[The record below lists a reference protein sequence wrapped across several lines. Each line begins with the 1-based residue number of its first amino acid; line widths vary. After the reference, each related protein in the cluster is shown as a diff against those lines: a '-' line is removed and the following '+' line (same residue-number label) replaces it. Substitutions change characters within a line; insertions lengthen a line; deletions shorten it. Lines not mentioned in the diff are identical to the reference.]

1 MPKLISK
8 TSSEKNDS
16 QNTTNK
22 KPKRKGNY
30 ILEETIGEGAF
41 AKVKLGKHIYT
52 GEKVAIKILNKD
64 KLFQDDNEENENE
77 NDNDSILNDIKK
89 IRKEINILKRLKHRN
104 IVQLYE
110 IMESKTNLYIIMEY
124 CEGKDL
130 FDYIVKKRFLSEKE
144 ACIFF
149 QQIIDGVEYLH
160 LSKIT
165 HRDLK
170 PENLL
175 LDKNN
180 RICISDFGLSTMSDK
195 IDSLLETPCG
205 TPSYAPP
212 EMLRGEKYDGSKS
225 DIWSCGIILYSMLV
239 GNLPFAE
246 SKEEFIYKNIMK
258 HNYYFP
264 QHLSSEAID
273 LIENM
278 LNIYPNER
286 YNFSQIK
293 NHKWFNIIKPKLR
306 PGIIFGI
313 HKIPIDEKILE
324 KVEQFG
330 YDKNKCYESIK
341 NNSYDANSSIYFL
354 LLKQNIDKNNSS
366 IGDLFSD
373 EYLKFIK
380 DSNNWICPEKIN
392 DPIYNNYEVNSNKNN
407 SNSNYYSTIRVNP
420 MNSINKNNIDDFEA
434 IPEEYNKESESLN
447 ESILNLNIN
456 KDSKNKNLNLDKKN
470 NLCFD
475 ENEDIEKE
483 KRRIELLFKNNK
495 NNKKN
500 ENKDRIINRIRTDIQ
515 KRKKISSN
523 SKKKKNNEIKNKIIH
538 KKIFSAII
546 KDIKNENIN
555 KNLNLYTENSYNYD
569 IKKVKTITIRTEN
582 YISISKKKKQKKL
595 FKNNI
600 IKTTPNKQL
609 KLPLSQKKIFDNV
622 NNNNKNNSHN
632 NNIQNDLMKYESK
645 TIDYNSNINRNILNT
660 SGNSINKLDQNKN
673 NDSLILN
680 STATEKKMKNQKIS
694 KSSDK
699 KYSFKYN
706 NKDTINKKD
715 LISIQTSPKRIH
727 KLKHNI
733 ISNFKTKNIKKNFSD
748 NLNKVSGS
756 QTKIFSNNINNKK
769 IYNSDNFLLSAENI
783 VESLRKT
790 ISNSYKTKRK
800 EINLYNKHNINKKN
814 NKNKSIISDENK
826 YEINNDI
833 MENNKKLELIEK
845 LKKDEIKFQN
855 DLNIID
861 KITLNSNLSL
871 NQKAQNKNY
880 NILNHIAQKILK
892 GSIFGK
898 YLINKNP
905 LENNLINKEEK
916 EIEKNFYKLQ
926 KYKNIIGIIEHLKS
940 KKFSKKLIDFNFNSF
955 EEYLDDEDDKV
966 FTPSLL
972 NIKGIESFINKIK
985 LSLDKKRENIINILR
1000 TKSYEQK
1007 NNKIVKGFKD
1017 YQIKYPTSTNSFY
1030 YGKKDIKNFGYQ
1042 NTKNSIRDSKNK
1054 NKTNIELKSKSSKSK
1069 KTISKNNSRNKKKP
1083 KMIYNIST
1091 NNNRA
1096 ETDINKKSQSPRSIV
1111 INKIK
1116 DVSEREES
1124 SSNYNSNNTSIE
1136 EGKTNEKELTEKK
1149 EENKKHVFNGL
1160 SDNNNGNNE
1169 KIMLNNIEN
1178 NFFLENKAKIIKD
1191 LIIETDLKKYEIN
1204 DIYSNKHG
1212 EIVVTPHLGIK
1223 RTPLLQKNIID
1234 NNSNK
1239 QNDNINIQQNKP
1251 ETINS
1256 NSDIFNLDTFYHYKN
1271 NRINN
1276 YINDDLD
1283 NSNIELNSN
1292 SIINISLKPK
1302 VIDKNMPLCNTYTE
1316 GFYNSGNK
1324 KASTIS
1330 VLNKS
1335 KNNSKII
1342 NEIEKNK
1349 EKSKDKKCNIFINTN
1364 SNTTNISKSSNKK
1377 MNSNTNIK
1385 NNANATNSLKAASN
1399 DKNRNKNKKLPFNS
1413 FYNTF
1418 YNNGHEEDRLTFKE
1432 KFETENNVVPNKDI
1446 NYNTMNFFY
1455 KKKNVNSIKE
1465 LKCLDEFTPIDL
1477 FCLFNN
1483 DQENIFYKIKYY
1495 LKKKGFLCLDKDN
1508 GIRTIKGNTVIEIK
1522 LYKVIKDDNN
1532 NVYFSIKIKSNDL
1545 KKDKD
1550 EMRKMINYIYKSD

>member
-8 TSSEKNDS
+8 ALSEKKNS

-52 GEKVAIKILNKD
+52 GEKVAIKILNKN
-64 KLFQDDNEENENE
+64 KLFQDINEENENG

-180 RICISDFGLSTMSDK
+180 RICISDFGLSTMSEK

-246 SKEEFIYKNIMK
+246 SKEDLIYKNIMK
-258 HNYYFP
+258 HNYYYP
-264 QHLSSEAID
+264 QHLTSEAID

-278 LNIYPNER
+278 LNIYPDER
-286 YNFSQIK
+286 FNFSQIK

-330 YDKNKCYESIK
+330 YDKKKCYESIS
-341 NNSYDANSSIYFL
+341 NNCYDTNSSIYFL

-392 DPIYNNYEVNSNKNN
+392 DPIYNNYDAKSNKNN
-407 SNSNYYSTIRVNP
+407 SNSNSNYYTTIRVNAI
-420 MNSINKNNIDDFEA
+420 NNINKNNIDDFEA

-447 ESILNLNIN
+447 DSILNLNIN
-456 KDSKNKNLNLDKKN
+456 KDNKNKNLNTDIKN
-470 NLCFD
+470 NLCFVD
-475 ENEDIEKE
+475 NIENQDIEKE
-483 KRRIELLFKNNK
+483 KRRIEFFLK

-500 ENKDRIINRIRTDIQ
+500 ENKERIINRIKTDIQ
-515 KRKKISSN
+515 KRKKINSS
-523 SKKKKNNEIKNKIIH
+523 SKKEKNNEIKNKIIH

-546 KDIKNENIN
+546 RDIKNENVH
-555 KNLNLYTENSYNYD
+555 KNINLYTENNYNYD

-582 YISISKKKKQKKL
+582 YINISKKNKQKKL
-595 FKNNI
+595 IKNNI
-600 IKTTPNKQL
+600 NKTTPNKQL
-609 KLPLSQKKIFDNV
+609 KLPLSQKNVFDNI
-622 NNNNKNNSHN
+622 NNNNN
-632 NNIQNDLMKYESK
+632 NNQTINISINNDLMKYENK
-645 TIDYNSNINRNILNT
+645 TIDNNSNFNRNILNT
-660 SGNSINKLDQNKN
+660 SGNSINKLEKNKN
-673 NDSLILN
+673 NDSLTLN
-680 STATEKKMKNQKIS
+680 STATEKKIISQKIS
-694 KSSDK
+694 RSSDK
-699 KYSFKYN
+699 KYSFKSN
-706 NKDTINKKD
+706 NKEYINKKD
-715 LISIQTSPKRIH
+715 LNSIQTSPKKIH
-727 KLKHNI
+727 KFKHKI
-733 ISNFKTKNIKKNFSD
+733 ISDFKSKNIKKNFSD

-756 QTKIFSNNINNKK
+756 QGKILSNIINNKK
-769 IYNSDNFLLSAENI
+769 IYNSDNFLLSSKNMD
-783 VESLRKT
+783 ESFRKT
-790 ISNSYKTKRK
+790 ISNSYKKRRK
-800 EINLYNKHNINKKN
+800 EINLYNKHNINKN
-814 NKNKSIISDENK
+814 IKNKYIILDENK
-826 YEINNDI
+826 YEINNDFL
-833 MENNKKLELIEK
+833 ESNKKLELLGK
-845 LKKDEIKFQN
+845 LKKEEIKFQN

-861 KITLNSNLSL
+861 NISLNSTLSF
-871 NQKAQNKNY
+871 NQRQQNKNY
-880 NILNHIAQKILK
+880 NIINHIAQKLLK

-905 LENNLINKEEK
+905 YENSLINNGGK

-926 KYKNIIGIIEHLKS
+926 KYKNIIGIIEHLKN

-955 EEYLDDEDDKV
+955 EKYLDDEDDKV
-966 FTPSLL
+966 FTSSLL

-985 LSLDKKRENIINILR
+985 LSLNKRGKIINILR

-1007 NNKIVKGFKD
+1007 NDKIVKGIKD

-1030 YGKKDIKNFGYQ
+1030 YGKKDIKNFGYP
-1042 NTKNSIRDSKNK
+1042 NTKNNIRDSKNK
-1054 NKTNIELKSKSSKSK
+1054 NKTNYELKSKLNKKSS
-1069 KTISKNNSRNKKKP
+1069 SKNNSRNKKKP
-1083 KMIYNIST
+1083 KVMHNIAT
-1091 NNNRA
+1091 NKRV
-1096 ETDINKKSQSPRSIV
+1096 ETDINKERKSPRI
-1111 INKIK
+1111 IDIDKIK

-1136 EGKTNEKELTEKK
+1136 EGKINEKEITEKM
-1149 EENKKHVFNGL
+1149 EENKKHIFNGL
-1160 SDNNNGNNE
+1160 TDNNSNSNE
-1169 KIMLNNIEN
+1169 KFLINNIEK

-1223 RTPLLQKNIID
+1223 GTPLFQKNII
-1234 NNSNK
+1234 NNSNNK
-1239 QNDNINIQQNKP
+1239 KNLQQNKP

-1256 NSDIFNLDTFYHYKN
+1256 DSDLFNLDTFYHYKN

-1276 YINDDLD
+1276 YINDDE
-1283 NSNIELNSN
+1283 NSNLELNSN
-1292 SIINISLKPK
+1292 SIFNISLKPK
-1302 VIDKNMPLCNTYTE
+1302 AINKNIPLCNTYTE
-1316 GFYNSGNK
+1316 GFYNSENK
-1324 KASTIS
+1324 KMPIIS
-1330 VLNKS
+1330 VLNNS

-1342 NEIEKNK
+1342 TNEIEKNK
-1349 EKSKDKKCNIFINTN
+1349 EKNKDKKSNIFLNTN
-1364 SNTTNISKSSNKK
+1364 SNTTNITKNSNQKL
-1377 MNSNTNIK
+1377 NSNTNLK
-1385 NNANATNSLKAASN
+1385 NNVLATNSFNATSN
-1399 DKNRNKNKKLPFNS
+1399 DKNRNKYKNLPFNS

-1418 YNNGHEEDRLTFKE
+1418 YSNGNDEDVLTFKE
-1432 KFETENNVVPNKDI
+1432 KFETENNIIPNKDI

-1455 KKKNVNSIKE
+1455 KKKNVNSKKE
-1465 LKCLDEFTPIDL
+1465 LKCIDEFTPIDL
-1477 FCLFNN
+1477 FCLFND
-1483 DQENIFYKIKYY
+1483 DQENIFYKMKFY
-1495 LKKKGFLCLDKDN
+1495 LKKKGFLCIDKDN
-1508 GIRTIKGNTVIEIK
+1508 GIRSIKGNTVIEIK
-1522 LYKVIKDDNN
+1522 LYKIIKNDNN
-1532 NVYFSIKIKSNDL
+1532 SVYYSIKIKSNDL
-1545 KKDKD
+1545 KKDK
-1550 EMRKMINYIYKSD
+1550 ETIRKMVNYIYKNN

>member
-1 MPKLISK
+1 MPKLIPK
-8 TSSEKNDS
+8 TSSEKKNS
-16 QNTTNK
+16 QKNTTNK
-22 KPKRKGNY
+22 KSKRKGNY

-52 GEKVAIKILNKD
+52 GEKVAIKILNKN
-64 KLFQDDNEENENE
+64 KLFQDVNEENENG
-77 NDNDSILNDIKK
+77 NDNDNILNDIKK

-130 FDYIVKKRFLSEKE
+130 FDYIVKKKFLSEKE

-160 LSKIT
+160 LSRIT

-212 EMLRGEKYDGSKS
+212 EMLRGEKYDGCKS

-246 SKEEFIYKNIMK
+246 SKEDLIYKNIMK
-258 HNYYFP
+258 HNYYYP
-264 QHLSSEAID
+264 QHLSNEAID

-278 LNIYPNER
+278 LNIYPDER

-293 NHKWFNIIKPKLR
+293 NHKWFNIIQPKLR

-330 YDKNKCYESIK
+330 YDRKKCYESIT
-341 NNSYDANSSIYFL
+341 NNCYDTNSSIYFL

-380 DSNNWICPEKIN
+380 DSSNWIYPEKIN
-392 DPIYNNYEVNSNKNN
+392 DPIYNNYEAYSNKNN
-407 SNSNYYSTIRVNP
+407 SNSNYYASIRVNAI
-420 MNSINKNNIDDFEA
+420 NNINKNNIDDFEA

-447 ESILNLNIN
+447 DSILNLNIN
-456 KDSKNKNLNLDKKN
+456 KDNKNKNLNIEKKN
-470 NLCFD
+470 NLGLA
-475 ENEDIEKE
+475 ENDDIEKE
-483 KRRIELLFKNNK
+483 KRRIELLKNSK

-500 ENKDRIINRIRTDIQ
+500 ENKERIINRIKTDIQ
-515 KRKKISSN
+515 KRKISSN
-523 SKKKKNNEIKNKIIH
+523 SKQQKNNEIKNKIIH

-546 KDIKNENIN
+546 RDIKSENIN
-555 KNLNLYTENSYNYD
+555 KNLNLYTENNYD
-569 IKKVKTITIRTEN
+569 IKNVKTITVRTEN
-582 YISISKKKKQKKL
+582 YINMSKKKKQKKL
-595 FKNNI
+595 IKNNI

-609 KLPLSQKKIFDNV
+609 KLPLSQKKIFDNI
-622 NNNNKNNSHN
+622 NNNNKNNNDN
-632 NNIQNDLMKYESK
+632 NNINNDLIKYENK
-645 TIDYNSNINRNILNT
+645 TIDNNSNVNRNILNT
-660 SGNSINKLDQNKN
+660 SGNSINKLEKNKN
-673 NDSLILN
+673 NDSLTLN
-680 STATEKKMKNQKIS
+680 STATEKKIRNQKFS
-694 KSSDK
+694 KSNDK
-699 KYSFKYN
+699 KYSFKSN
-706 NKDTINKKD
+706 NKDIINKKD
-715 LISIQTSPKRIH
+715 LTSIQTSPKRIH

-733 ISNFKTKNIKKNFSD
+733 ISDFKPKNIKKNFSD

-756 QTKIFSNNINNKK
+756 QTKILSNNINNKK
-769 IYNSDNFLLSAENI
+769 IYNSDNFLLSSENV
-783 VESLRKT
+783 VESFRKN
-790 ISNSYKTKRK
+790 ISNSHKKKRE
-800 EINLYNKHNINKKN
+800 EINLYNKHNINRKN
-814 NKNKSIISDENK
+814 IKNKNIISDDNK
-826 YEINNDI
+826 NEINNDI

-861 KITLNSNLSL
+861 NISLNSNLSF
-871 NQKAQNKNY
+871 NQKAQDNNY

-892 GSIFGK
+892 GSIFSK
-898 YLINKNP
+898 YLVNKNP
-905 LENNLINKEEK
+905 YENNLINKEGK

-926 KYKNIIGIIEHLKS
+926 KYKNIIGIIEHLNN

-955 EEYLDDEDDKV
+955 EDYLDDEDDKV

-972 NIKGIESFINKIK
+972 NIKGIEPFINKIK
-985 LSLDKKRENIINILR
+985 LSLDKREKIINILR

-1007 NNKIVKGFKD
+1007 NDKIVKGIKD

-1042 NTKNSIRDSKNK
+1042 NIKNSIRDSKNK
-1054 NKTNIELKSKSSKSK
+1054 NKTNNDEKSKSNK

-1083 KMIYNIST
+1083 KMMYNIGT
-1091 NNNRA
+1091 NKRA
-1096 ETDINKKSQSPRSIV
+1096 ETDINKESKSPRNFD

-1136 EGKTNEKELTEKK
+1136 EGKTNEKELTEKI
-1149 EENKKHVFNGL
+1149 EENKKRVFNGL
-1160 SDNNNGNNE
+1160 IDNNINSSD
-1169 KIMLNNIEN
+1169 KFLFNNIEK

-1204 DIYSNKHG
+1204 DIYSNRNG
-1212 EIVVTPHLGIK
+1212 EIVVTPHLGLK
-1223 RTPLLQKNIID
+1223 RTPLIQNNIINSS
-1234 NNSNK
+1234 NNKN
-1239 QNDNINIQQNKP
+1239 NLQQNMP

-1256 NSDIFNLDTFYHYKN
+1256 DSDLFNLDTFYHYKN

-1276 YINDDLD
+1276 YINDDD
-1283 NSNIELNSN
+1283 NSNLELNSN
-1292 SIINISLKPK
+1292 SIFNISLKPK
-1302 VIDKNMPLCNTYTE
+1302 TTNKNMPLCNTYTE
-1316 GFYNSGNK
+1316 GFYNNENK
-1324 KASTIS
+1324 KTPTIS
-1330 VLNKS
+1330 VLNNS
-1335 KNNSKII
+1335 KNNSKIM

-1349 EKSKDKKCNIFINTN
+1349 EKNKDKKSNIFLNTN
-1364 SNTTNISKSSNKK
+1364 SNITNITKNSNQKL
-1377 MNSNTNIK
+1377 NSNTNLK
-1385 NNANATNSLKAASN
+1385 NNVLATNSIKATSN
-1399 DKNRNKNKKLPFNS
+1399 DKNRNKNKNKHLPFNS

-1418 YNNGHEEDRLTFKE
+1418 YSNDHDEDVLTFKE

-1455 KKKNVNSIKE
+1455 KKKNANSKKE
-1465 LKCLDEFTPIDL
+1465 LKCIDEFTPIDL

-1483 DQENIFYKIKYY
+1483 DQENLFYKMKFY

-1522 LYKVIKDDNN
+1522 LYKIIKNDNN
-1532 NVYFSIKIKSNDL
+1532 NVYFNIKIKSNDL
-1545 KKDKD
+1545 KKDK
-1550 EMRKMINYIYKSD
+1550 ETMRKMINYIYKSN

>member
-8 TSSEKNDS
+8 NLSEKKNS

-52 GEKVAIKILNKD
+52 GEKVAIKILNKN
-64 KLFQDDNEENENE
+64 KLFQDSNEEENGNN
-77 NDNDSILNDIKK
+77 NDNILNDIKK

-104 IVQLYE
+104 VVQLYE

-212 EMLRGEKYDGSKS
+212 EMLRGEKYDGCKS

-246 SKEEFIYKNIMK
+246 SKEDLIYKNIMK
-258 HNYYFP
+258 HNYYYP
-264 QHLSSEAID
+264 QHLSNEAID

-278 LNIYPNER
+278 LNIYPDER
-286 YNFSQIK
+286 YSFSQIK

-330 YDKNKCYESIK
+330 YDKKKCYESIM
-341 NNSYDANSSIYFL
+341 NNCYDTNSSIYFL
-354 LLKQNIDKNNSS
+354 LLKQNIEKKNSS

-380 DSNNWICPEKIN
+380 DTNNWICPEKIN
-392 DPIYNNYEVNSNKNN
+392 DPIYNNYEAYSNKKN
-407 SNSNYYSTIRVNP
+407 SNSNYYITIRVNAI
-420 MNSINKNNIDDFEA
+420 NNINKNKDDDFEA

-447 ESILNLNIN
+447 DSILNLNIN
-456 KDSKNKNLNLDKKN
+456 KDNKNKVFNNNKKN
-470 NLCFD
+470 NLYIV
-475 ENEDIEKE
+475 ENEEIERE
-483 KRRIELLFKNNK
+483 KQRIELLLKNNK

-500 ENKDRIINRIRTDIQ
+500 ENKERIINRIKTDIQ
-515 KRKKISSN
+515 KRKKINSN
-523 SKKKKNNEIKNKIIH
+523 YKKEKNNEIKNKIIH

-546 KDIKNENIN
+546 RDIKNENIN
-555 KNLNLYTENSYNYD
+555 KNIKLVTENNYNHD
-569 IKKVKTITIRTEN
+569 IKKVKTITIKTDN
-582 YISISKKKKQKKL
+582 YINNTKKKKEKKL
-595 FKNNI
+595 LKNNI
-600 IKTTPNKQL
+600 VKTTPTKQL
-609 KLPLSQKKIFDNV
+609 KLPLSHKKIFD
-622 NNNNKNNSHN
+622 NNNNKNNSN
-632 NNIQNDLMKYESK
+632 KNDVKNDIMKYENK
-645 TIDYNSNINRNILNT
+645 TIENNSNTNRNILNT
-660 SGNSINKLDQNKN
+660 SGNSINKLEKNKN
-673 NDSLILN
+673 NNSLSLN
-680 STATEKKMKNQKIS
+680 STATEKKIKNQKVS

-699 KYSFKYN
+699 KYSFKSN
-706 NKDTINKKD
+706 NKDILNKKD
-715 LISIQTSPKRIH
+715 LTSIQASPKKIH
-727 KLKHNI
+727 KLKHRVI
-733 ISNFKTKNIKKNFSD
+733 TDFKSKNIKKNFSD
-748 NLNKVSGS
+748 NLNKVSES
-756 QTKIFSNNINNKK
+756 QTKILSNINNNKK
-769 IYNSDNFLLSAENI
+769 IYNSDNFLLSSEN
-783 VESLRKT
+783 VDESFRKT
-790 ISNSYKTKRK
+790 ISSSYKKKRR

-814 NKNKSIISDENK
+814 IKNKNKISDENNN
-826 YEINNDI
+826 EIYIEI
-833 MENNKKLELIEK
+833 MENDKKKELLERLI
-845 LKKDEIKFQN
+845 KDEIKFQN
-855 DLNIID
+855 DINIID
-861 KITLNSNLSL
+861 NISLNSNLSF
-871 NQKAQNKNY
+871 NQKPQDNNY
-880 NILNHIAQKILK
+880 NIINHFAQKILK

-905 LENNLINKEEK
+905 NENELISKEGK

-926 KYKNIIGIIEHLKS
+926 KYKNIIGIIEHIKN

-955 EEYLDDEDDKV
+955 EEYLDDEDDKI
-966 FTPSLL
+966 FAPSLL
-972 NIKGIESFINKIK
+972 NIKGIDPFINKNK
-985 LSLDKKRENIINILR
+985 LSLEKREKIINILR

-1007 NNKIVKGFKD
+1007 NDKIVKGIND
-1017 YQIKYPTSTNSFY
+1017 NQIKFPTSTNSFY
-1030 YGKKDIKNFGYQ
+1030 YGKKDIKNLGYQ
-1042 NTKNSIRDSKNK
+1042 NPKNNIRNSKNK
-1054 NKTNIELKSKSSKSK
+1054 NKTNNELKSKSNNKSK
-1069 KTISKNNSRNKKKP
+1069 NPISKKNSRNKKKP
-1083 KMIYNIST
+1083 KMMYNIAT
-1091 NNNRA
+1091 NKRV
-1096 ETDINKKSQSPRSIV
+1096 ETDINRGTKSPRNNK

-1116 DVSEREES
+1116 DVSLREES

-1136 EGKTNEKELTEKK
+1136 EGKTNEKDLNEKK
-1149 EENKKHVFNGL
+1149 EENKNHVFNGL
-1160 SDNNNGNNE
+1160 TDNNNSNE
-1169 KIMLNNIEN
+1169 KFLFNNIEK
-1178 NFFLENKAKIIKD
+1178 NFFLENKSKIIKD

-1212 EIVVTPHLGIK
+1212 EIVITPHLGIK
-1223 RTPLLQKNIID
+1223 PTPLLQKNVI
-1234 NNSNK
+1234 NSN
-1239 QNDNINIQQNKP
+1239 NNINNIQQNKP
-1251 ETINS
+1251 EIV
-1256 NSDIFNLDTFYHYKN
+1256 NSDSDLFNLDTFYHYKN

-1276 YINDDLD
+1276 YVNDDVD
-1283 NSNIELNSN
+1283 NSNIEMNSN
-1292 SIINISLKPK
+1292 SIFNISLKPK
-1302 VIDKNMPLCNTYTE
+1302 AINKNMPLCNTYTE
-1316 GFYNSGNK
+1316 GFYNSENK
-1324 KASTIS
+1324 KKPTMS
-1330 VLNKS
+1330 VFNKS
-1335 KNNSKII
+1335 INNSKI

-1349 EKSKDKKCNIFINTN
+1349 DKNIDKKCNIFLNTN
-1364 SNTTNISKSSNKK
+1364 SNTTNISKNSYQKL
-1377 MNSNTNIK
+1377 NSNTNLK
-1385 NNANATNSLKAASN
+1385 NNVLVTNSFKTQSN
-1399 DKNRNKNKKLPFNS
+1399 DKNRNKNKNLPFNS

-1418 YNNGHEEDRLTFKE
+1418 YSNDHDEDVLTSKE
-1432 KFETENNVVPNKDI
+1432 KFETENNVMPTKDI

-1465 LKCLDEFTPIDL
+1465 LKYIDEFTPIDL

-1483 DQENIFYKIKYY
+1483 DQENIFYKMKFY

-1522 LYKVIKDDNN
+1522 LYKITKNDNN

-1545 KKDKD
+1545 KKDK
-1550 EMRKMINYIYKSD
+1550 ETMRKMIKYIFKKN